1 MKLRKASETNT
12 TAKPITLPT
21 GSLRTVLAIFTCRC
35 EPFGRY
41 RPVNAQGLS
50 DGGTGDIPERWR
62 TTVCPCLGG
71 GKAEYGLHVGPDW
84 LLIGAIGHAIDIIL
98 DRGHDAEPSA
108 AQAMADLAADE
119 DLRSEAA
126 TRRSEKLLAIG
137 SEATFFSG
145 LARIDGEFR
154 SIRVAVTPHDFVL
167 FDNWAHLDPVTELA
181 RLPRDSIIDA
191 VVDETGNEVADQLLD
206 PIRELE
212 TPEEERYQVVLKR
225 RDASGALQTISF
237 LFRSGEP
244 ALACRD
250 QYRGF
255 IGPRG

>member
-1 MKLRKASETNT
+1 M
-12 TAKPITLPT
+12 
-21 GSLRTVLAIFTCRC
+21 
-35 EPFGRY
+35 
-41 RPVNAQGLS
+41 
-50 DGGTGDIPERWR
+50 
-62 TTVCPCLGG
+62 
-71 GKAEYGLHVGPDW
+71 GPPR
-84 LLIGAIGHAIDIIL
+84 LLIGAIGRAIDIIL
-98 DRGHDAEPSA
+98 DRRHDAEPSA

-119 DLRSEAA
+119 DLRSGAA
-126 TRRSEKLLAIG
+126 TRRSERLLAIG

-167 FDNWAHLDPVTELA
+167 FDNWTHLDPVTELA

-191 VVDETGNEVADQLLD
+191 VIVDETGNEVADQLLD
-206 PIRELE
+206 PVRELE
-212 TPEEERYQVVLKR
+212 TPEEERYQVVLR
-225 RDASGALQTISF
+225 RRNASGALPPVPF

-255 IGPRG
+255 IGARG

>member
-1 MKLRKASETNT
+1 M
-12 TAKPITLPT
+12 
-21 GSLRTVLAIFTCRC
+21 
-35 EPFGRY
+35 
-41 RPVNAQGLS
+41 
-50 DGGTGDIPERWR
+50 
-62 TTVCPCLGG
+62 LGG
-71 GKAEYGLHVGPDW
+71 GIADTASMWNAG
-84 LLIGAIGHAIDIIL
+84 LLIGAIGRAIDIIL
-98 DRGHDAEPSA
+98 DRRHDAEPSA

-126 TRRSEKLLAIG
+126 TRRSERLLAIG

-167 FDNWAHLDPVTELA
+167 FDNWTHLDPDTELA

-191 VVDETGNEVADQLLD
+191 VIVDETGNEVADQLLD

-212 TPEEERYQVVLKR
+212 TPEEERYTVVLRR
-225 RDASGALQTISF
+225 RDASGALPPVSF

-255 IGPRG
+255 IRRYG

>member
-1 MKLRKASETNT
+1 MWWA
-12 TAKPITLPT
+12 P
-21 GSLRTVLAIFTCRC
+21 
-35 EPFGRY
+35 
-41 RPVNAQGLS
+41 GLKF
-50 DGGTGDIPERWR
+50 R
-62 TTVCPCLGG
+62 
-71 GKAEYGLHVGPDW
+71 
-84 LLIGAIGHAIDIIL
+84 AIGHAIDIIL

-126 TRRSEKLLAIG
+126 TRRSESLQAIG

-145 LARIDGEFR
+145 LTRIDSEFR

-167 FDNWAHLDPVTELA
+167 FDNWTHLNPVTELA

-191 VVDETGNEVADQLLD
+191 VIVDETGNEVADQLLD

-212 TPEEERYQVVLKR
+212 TPEEERYEVVLKR
-225 RDASGALQTISF
+225 RDESGALPPVSF
-237 LFRSGEP
+237 LFHSGEP

-250 QYRGF
+250 QYRGY
-255 IGPRG
+255 IGPRD

>member
-1 MKLRKASETNT
+1 MWGA
-12 TAKPITLPT
+12 
-21 GSLRTVLAIFTCRC
+21 G
-35 EPFGRY
+35 
-41 RPVNAQGLS
+41 
-50 DGGTGDIPERWR
+50 
-62 TTVCPCLGG
+62 
-71 GKAEYGLHVGPDW
+71 
-84 LLIGAIGHAIDIIL
+84 LLIGAIGRAIDIIL
-98 DRGHDAEPSA
+98 DRRHDAEPSA
-108 AQAMADLAADE
+108 HAAMADLAADE
-119 DLRSEAA
+119 DLRYEAA
-126 TRRSEKLLAIG
+126 TRRSERLLTIG

-145 LARIDGEFR
+145 LARFDGEFR

-167 FDNWAHLDPVTELA
+167 FDNWTHLDPDTELA

-191 VVDETGNEVADQLLD
+191 VIVDETGNEVADQLLD

-225 RDASGALQTISF
+225 RDASGALPTVSF
-237 LFRSGEP
+237 HFRSGEP